1 MSLSYSGLTNYGKA
15 TNPSVEMGLGSMNIL
30 RDPPRS
36 ITTRRIDKVGQTS
49 SLTEMIDESGN
60 RACEA
65 INVYARGVNPCVS
78 VSYGNA
84 GNNGGQRSSSVFG
97 SSITGG
103 LQAKLPY
110 SIMKD
115 GAFRPPVQTQDQ
127 LLPLSRLPRVNT
139 ESFTQPGFV
148 DYSKKIECSSGDY
161 RQIKKDTLK
170 ACIRP
175 TATYKISPQAIEPFE
190 IKYVIKNPVKFDS
203 MAGFSGTRTRDLT
216 TQDVKKPTRELHD
229 NILNPDAYSNKSGKT
244 MINSELGMNT
254 DRYIQNVL
262 YSDVQ
267 VNPSGQTMI
276 DGEFDMNTDRYIQ
289 NVLYSDVQV
298 NPSGQTMIDGE
309 FDMNTDRYIQ
319 DVLHTDVQ
327 TNRSKSIH
335 FTPID
340 DVINVNTHTKNIN
353 NISYTEPKTG
363 NTKDV
368 YIHEDIELQR
378 SSLLTSAD
386 SNKTQNI
393 YVRPEVQFQQEL
405 QRNRPITQIVANQ
418 GSNNM
423 KSYTDLNSRD
433 YKLNYTVK
441 AGSFEGKAQMPLQN
455 RITQYKQQY
464 DTEKSVRDKK
474 IMEMRQSRY

>member
-175 TATYKISPQAIEPFE
+175 TATYKISQQAIEPFE

-289 NVLYSDVQV
+289 NVL
-298 NPSGQTMIDGE
+298 
-309 FDMNTDRYIQ
+309 
-319 DVLHTDVQ
+319 HTDVQ
-327 TNRSKSIH
+327 SNRSKSIH

-353 NISYTEPKTG
+353 NISYTAPKTG

-386 SNKTQNI
+386 SHKTQNI
-393 YVRPEVQFQQEL
+393 HVRPEVQYQQEL
-405 QRNRPITQIVANQ
+405 QRNIPITQIVANQ

-464 DTEKSVRDKK
+464 ETEKSVRDKK

>member
-1 MSLSYSGLTNYGKA
+1 
-15 TNPSVEMGLGSMNIL
+15 
-30 RDPPRS
+30 
-36 ITTRRIDKVGQTS
+36 
-49 SLTEMIDESGN
+49 
-60 RACEA
+60 
-65 INVYARGVNPCVS
+65 
-78 VSYGNA
+78 
-84 GNNGGQRSSSVFG
+84 
-97 SSITGG
+97 
-103 LQAKLPY
+103 
-110 SIMKD
+110 
-115 GAFRPPVQTQDQ
+115 
-127 LLPLSRLPRVNT
+127 
-139 ESFTQPGFV
+139 
-148 DYSKKIECSSGDY
+148 
-161 RQIKKDTLK
+161 
-170 ACIRP
+170 
-175 TATYKISPQAIEPFE
+175 
-190 IKYVIKNPVKFDS
+190 
-203 MAGFSGTRTRDLT
+203 
-216 TQDVKKPTRELHD
+216 
-229 NILNPDAYSNKSGKT
+229 
-244 MINSELGMNT
+244 
-254 DRYIQNVL
+254 
-262 YSDVQ
+262 
-267 VNPSGQTMI
+267 MI

-289 NVLYSDVQV
+289 NVLHSDVQV

-353 NISYTEPKTG
+353 NISYTAPKTG

-393 YVRPEVQFQQEL
+393 YVRPEVQYQQEL

>member
-175 TATYKISPQAIEPFE
+175 TATYKISQQAIEPFE

-289 NVLYSDVQV
+289 
-298 NPSGQTMIDGE
+298 
-309 FDMNTDRYIQ
+309 

-327 TNRSKSIH
+327 SNRSKSIH

-353 NISYTEPKTG
+353 NISYTAPKTG
-363 NTKDV
+363 NTKDI

-386 SNKTQNI
+386 SHKTQNI
-393 YVRPEVQFQQEL
+393 YVRPEVQYQQEL

-423 KSYTDLNSRD
+423 KSYTDLNSRN

>member
-84 GNNGGQRSSSVFG
+84 GNNGGQRSNSIFG

-216 TQDVKKPTRELHD
+216 MQDVKKPTRELHN

-289 NVLYSDVQV
+289 NVL
-298 NPSGQTMIDGE
+298 
-309 FDMNTDRYIQ
+309 
-319 DVLHTDVQ
+319 HTDVQ

-353 NISYTEPKTG
+353 NISYTAPKTG

-393 YVRPEVQFQQEL
+393 YVRPEVQYQQEL

>member
-49 SLTEMIDESGN
+49 SLTEMIDDSGN

-110 SIMKD
+110 TIMKD
-115 GAFRPPVQTQDQ
+115 GAFRPPIQTQDQ

-175 TATYKISPQAIEPFE
+175 TATYKISQQAIEPFE

-254 DRYIQNVL
+254 DRYIQDVL

-267 VNPSGQTMI
+267 VNPSGK
-276 DGEFDMNTDRYIQ
+276 
-289 NVLYSDVQV
+289 
-298 NPSGQTMIDGE
+298 TMIDGE

-327 TNRSKSIH
+327 SNRSKSIH

-353 NISYTEPKTG
+353 NISYTAPKTG

-386 SNKTQNI
+386 SHKTQNI
-393 YVRPEVQFQQEL
+393 HVRPEVQYQQEL
-405 QRNRPITQIVANQ
+405 QRNRPLAQIVANQ

-423 KSYTDLNSRD
+423 KSYTDLNNRD

-464 DTEKSVRDKK
+464 ETEKSVRDKK

>member
-84 GNNGGQRSSSVFG
+84 GNNGGQRSNSIFG

-175 TATYKISPQAIEPFE
+175 TATYKISHQAIEPFE

-289 NVLYSDVQV
+289 
-298 NPSGQTMIDGE
+298 
-309 FDMNTDRYIQ
+309 

-353 NISYTEPKTG
+353 NISYTAPKTG

-378 SSLLTSAD
+378 TSLLTSAD

-393 YVRPEVQFQQEL
+393 YVRPEVQYQQEL

>member
-49 SLTEMIDESGN
+49 SLTEMIDESGD

-65 INVYARGVNPCVS
+65 INVYARGVNPSVS

-84 GNNGGQRSSSVFG
+84 GNNGGQRSGSVFG

-139 ESFTQPGFV
+139 ESFTQPGFI

-161 RQIKKDTLK
+161 RQIKK
-170 ACIRP
+170 
-175 TATYKISPQAIEPFE
+175 
-190 IKYVIKNPVKFDS
+190 N
-203 MAGFSGTRTRDLT
+203 DLT

-262 YSDVQ
+262 YSDVK

-289 NVLYSDVQV
+289 NVLHSDVQV

-353 NISYTEPKTG
+353 NISYTAPKTG

-393 YVRPEVQFQQEL
+393 YVRPEVQYQQEL

>member
-175 TATYKISPQAIEPFE
+175 TATYKISQQAIEPFE

-289 NVLYSDVQV
+289 
-298 NPSGQTMIDGE
+298 
-309 FDMNTDRYIQ
+309 

-327 TNRSKSIH
+327 SNRSKSIH

-353 NISYTEPKTG
+353 NISYTAPKTG
-363 NTKDV
+363 NTKDI

-386 SNKTQNI
+386 SHKTQNI
-393 YVRPEVQFQQEL
+393 YVRPEVQYQQEL

-423 KSYTDLNSRD
+423 KSYTDLNSRN

-464 DTEKSVRDKK
+464 DTEKSIRDKK

>member
-84 GNNGGQRSSSVFG
+84 GNNGGQRSNSIFG

-115 GAFRPPVQTQDQ
+115 GAFRPPIQTQDQ

-148 DYSKKIECSSGDY
+148 DYSKKIECSSEDY
-161 RQIKKDTLK
+161 RQIKKNTLK

-262 YSDVQ
+262 YSDIQ

-289 NVLYSDVQV
+289 N
-298 NPSGQTMIDGE
+298 
-309 FDMNTDRYIQ
+309 
-319 DVLHTDVQ
+319 VLHTDVQ

-353 NISYTEPKTG
+353 NISYTAPKTG

-393 YVRPEVQFQQEL
+393 YVRPEVQYQQEL

>member
-289 NVLYSDVQV
+289 
-298 NPSGQTMIDGE
+298 
-309 FDMNTDRYIQ
+309 

-353 NISYTEPKTG
+353 NISYTAPKTG

>member
-49 SLTEMIDESGN
+49 SLTEMIDESGD

-65 INVYARGVNPCVS
+65 INVYARGVNPSVS

-84 GNNGGQRSSSVFG
+84 GNNGGQRSGSVFG

-161 RQIKKDTLK
+161 RQIKKNTLK

-262 YSDVQ
+262 C
-267 VNPSGQTMI
+267 
-276 DGEFDMNTDRYIQ
+276 
-289 NVLYSDVQV
+289 SDVQV

-327 TNRSKSIH
+327 SNRSKSIH

-353 NISYTEPKTG
+353 NISYTAPKTG

-393 YVRPEVQFQQEL
+393 YVRPEVQYQQEL